1 MKALLLAAAALV
13 ALPAAAETIAFTGGT
28 VAIGDGSQ
36 PIANG
41 TVVMRDG
48 RIVAAGATVATPP
61 GATVVDARGKWVA
74 AGFVGALASL
84 GIVDGYGMPETT
96 DATAPRSPFSA
107 AIDVSTAINPAGP
120 QFAVERA
127 SGVTRAFVAGA
138 ASGTIFAGLGALVD
152 LAADVDPV
160 TRPRAFEMVELGE
173 NAIKT
178 GGGSRPAANV
188 LLRQALAA
196 ARDPSQVGG
205 LSKETLITRA
215 DAIALRPVVEGR
227 IPLLAHVERT
237 ADILNAL
244 ALRKEYPALKL
255 VLVGASEGW
264 LVADRIAAAHVPVI
278 AGGLTDLPG
287 AFETLAATQ
296 SNVGRMV
303 KAGVVVAVSTVN
315 STGGGPRQAYLPQY
329 AGNLVA
335 ISKMPGA
342 TGLDWGQAF
351 ASITSRPAEAMGLG
365 GEFGSLRPGRHADV
379 VLWDSDPLELAS
391 APVAVWIDGVAQP
404 MTNRQLRLRD
414 RYATPQEGT
423 LPKAYER

>member
-1 MKALLLAAAALV
+1 MKALLLAAAALI
-13 ALPAAAETIAFTGGT
+13 AAPACAETIAITGGT
-28 VAIGDGSQ
+28 LAIGDGSR
-36 PIANG
+36 PIPNG

-48 RIVAAGATVATPP
+48 RIVAAGANVATPA
-61 GATVVDARGKWVA
+61 GATVIDAHGKWIA
-74 AGFVGALASL
+74 AGLIGSLASL
-84 GIVDGYGMPETT
+84 GLVDGYGMPETN

-107 AIDVSTAINPAGP
+107 AIDVSTAINAAGP
-120 QFAVERA
+120 QFGVERA

-138 ASGTIFAGLGALVD
+138 ASNTIFGGLGALID
-152 LAADVDPV
+152 LAADAEPV
-160 TRPRAFEMVELGE
+160 TKPRAFELVELGE
-173 NAIKT
+173 NASKT
-178 GGGSRPAANV
+178 GGGSRPAANM
-188 LLRQALAA
+188 LLRQALDA

-205 LSKETLITRA
+205 LSKDTLVSRA
-215 DAIALRPVVEGR
+215 DAAALRPVVEGR
-227 IPLLAHVERT
+227 VPLLAHVERA

-244 ALRKEYPALKL
+244 ALRRDYPALRL

-264 LVADRIAAAHVPVI
+264 LVADRIAAARVPVI

-303 KAGVVVAVSTVN
+303 KAGVLVAVSTVN

-335 ISKMPGA
+335 VSKMPGA
-342 TGLDWGQAF
+342 TGLDWGLAF
-351 ASITSRPAEAMGLG
+351 AAITSRPAEVMGLG
-365 GEFGSLRPGRHADV
+365 GDYGSLRAGRHADV
-379 VLWDSDPLELAS
+379 VLWDGDPLELAS

-404 MTNRQLRLRD
+404 MTNRQIKLRD
-414 RYATPQEGT
+414 RYATPQEGA